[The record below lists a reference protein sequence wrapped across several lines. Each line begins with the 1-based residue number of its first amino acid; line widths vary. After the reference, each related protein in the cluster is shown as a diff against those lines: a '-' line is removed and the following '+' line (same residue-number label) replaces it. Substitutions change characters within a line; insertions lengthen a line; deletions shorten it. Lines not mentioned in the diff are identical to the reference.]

1 MNGLRANATLIAGVF
16 GMALIAGLG
25 VIEDGQRE
33 IRAELKPMRIQL
45 QAVQVDIGNVY
56 ETTGTMDN
64 RIGRI
69 ERRLD
74 LSEAPVQ

>member
-1 MNGLRANATLIAGVF
+1 MTAVTNELMYEVLKQIQVR
-16 GMALIAGLG
+16 LG

-33 IRAELKPMRIQL
+33 IRAELKSMRIQL

-64 RIGRI
+64 WIGRI

>member
-1 MNGLRANATLIAGVF
+1 MTAVTNEPMYEVLKQIQVR
-16 GMALIAGLG
+16 LG

-33 IRAELKPMRIQL
+33 IRAELKSMRIQL